1 MFDYIINN
9 MKMLHILLVLVVLAI
24 IAFGATQFMK
34 MKKKEKFIMQ
44 LYRPTPVVSV
54 PENTWDPADILTAAL
69 PSRDGPKLVVEL
81 GDYRRFQRV

>member
-1 MFDYIINN
+1 M
-9 MKMLHILLVLVVLAI
+9 MKTQHIVMIFAFLIWLA
-24 IAFGATQFMK
+24 FATMQFIK
-34 MKKKEKFIMQ
+34 MNKKEKFIMQ

-69 PSRDGPKLVVEL
+69 PSRDGPKLVIEK

>member
-1 MFDYIINN
+1 MQ
-9 MKMLHILLVLVVLAI
+9 HIVMVLVVLALV
-24 IAFGATQFMK
+24 AFAAMQFMK
-34 MKKKEKFIMQ
+34 MKKIEKFIMQ

-69 PSRDGPKLVVEL
+69 PSKDGPKLVIEK

>member
-1 MFDYIINN
+1 M
-9 MKMLHILLVLVVLAI
+9 MKMQHIVMVLVVLALV
-24 IAFGATQFMK
+24 AFAAMQFMK

-54 PENTWDPADILTAAL
+54 PEGTWDIADTLTQAL
-69 PSRDGPKLVVEL
+69 PSKDGPKLVVQK

>member
-1 MFDYIINN
+1 M
-9 MKMLHILLVLVVLAI
+9 MKTQHIVMILAFLIWLVFA
-24 IAFGATQFMK
+24 AMQFMK
-34 MKKKEKFIMQ
+34 MYKKEKFIMQ

-69 PSRDGPKLVVEL
+69 PSRTGPKLVIEK

>member
-1 MFDYIINN
+1 M
-9 MKMLHILLVLVVLAI
+9 MKMQHILLALAVLAI
-24 IAFGATQFMK
+24 VAFGAMEFMK
-34 MKKKEKFIMQ
+34 MKKKENFMMQ

-69 PSRDGPKLVVEL
+69 PSKDGPKLVIER

>member
-1 MFDYIINN
+1 M
-9 MKMLHILLVLVVLAI
+9 MKMQHILLVLAVIAI
-24 IAFGATQFMK
+24 AAFGAMQFMK

-69 PSRDGPKLVVEL
+69 PSKDGPKLVIEK